1 MRSPSSIAETPS
13 AEEPLQALVSEEL
26 QKLPPGVHVDLG
38 PSLPAFYEVN
48 RLVLMVQDPFHIFA
62 YWEITDSLK
71 SQVLS
76 RFPEEDRV
84 AFQLVL
90 DWFQLE
96 GGQRTTFDL
105 GTMTY
110 WWLKANPGFHY
121 QARLCFYSESYGTA
135 VLQESNIVESPK
147 YSIELSDS
155 QAAKDQEATV
165 WLTDLLEM
173 TSVAKIKPVTDSAIT
188 EAGLPFSEPVLS
200 KDLAD
205 RRTSD
210 ERNRGS
216 SPENSDRRTDSLPSI
231 WPTSW

>member
-1 MRSPSSIAETPS
+1 MRLPCSIAETPS

-48 RLVLMVQDPFHIFA
+48 RIVLMVQDPFHVFA

-71 SQVLS
+71 NQVLS
-76 RFPEEDRV
+76 RFPEEDRG

-90 DWFQLE
+90 DWCQLE

-110 WWLKANPGFHY
+110 WWLKTNPGFHY
-121 QARLCFYSESYGTA
+121 QARLCFYSELYGTA

-147 YSIELSDS
+147 YSIEPSDS

-165 WLTDLLEM
+165 WLTDLLEL

-188 EAGLPFSEPVLS
+188 EAGLPISEPVLS
-200 KDLAD
+200 KDLED
-205 RRTSD
+205 RQPSD
-210 ERNRGS
+210 EWDRGS
-216 SPENSDRRTDSLPSI
+216 STEGSNRSADSMPRT
-231 WPTSW
+231 WPTS